1 MENNTTSKE
10 FNAEESIKAIVEMIQ
25 STKSRIG
32 KNYFYYLFW
41 GYLVAFTAIL
51 EYLLLS
57 VFEYSKH
64 YMVWPVFMTAGSV
77 ITVIFYVREAKSKT
91 TRTFVGTAMEYLWL
105 GWFISFSILML
116 FVNLNHYYML
126 ILPLI
131 MVMYGLGIFVAGG
144 IVNFRPLMVGGV
156 VAWLASLGAFFT
168 EYPIQLIILAVMV
181 IVSHIVPGHMLKNQ
195 SKS

>member
-168 EYPIQLIILAVMV
+168 EYPIQLI
-181 IVSHIVPGHMLKNQ
+181 
-195 SKS
+195 